1 MDLNNTANDNNKP
14 VNLSIQNLENT
25 VTKLIMPPNIMNTQS
40 TDAGV
45 SIVKSKSTQHETN
58 NTYSDIDSES
68 SNSDC
73 DSVPSDIEMDSNTL
87 TKFKQRLYK
96 WKQSNP
102 HISYENFPKK
112 LVIDNFKKI
121 QKGRFWKLRD
131 ISLEEC

>member
-1 MDLNNTANDNNKP
+1 LDLNNTANDNNKP

-25 VTKLIMPPNIMNTQS
+25 TTKSIIPPNIMNTQS
-40 TDAGV
+40 TGAEV

-58 NTYSDIDSES
+58 NTYSDIDSEL

-121 QKGRFWKLRD
+121 QKGR
-131 ISLEEC
+131 